1 MTVIHGGNALNIHLH
16 LIKMH
21 YGIYKRQ
28 GIGTA
33 LAEESYHGVH
43 ENNH

>member
-1 MTVIHGGNALNIHLH
+1 MECIMEFTN
-16 LIKMH
+16 
-21 YGIYKRQ
+21 GIYKKQ

-43 ENNH
+43 ENSKTGGGRKLTCL